1 MIPEA
6 RRPLQMASTG
16 CSCCAS
22 PVTEDRAV
30 AEATPASTAETTSYP
45 VPGMTCG
52 HCAGS
57 VTTAISAVEGVEDVR
72 VDLVPGGVST
82 VTVVGASSPAAV
94 RAAITEAGYNV
105 ANT

>member
-16 CSCCAS
+16 CSCCATA
-22 PVTEDRAV
+22 PVEDRAV

-45 VPGMTCG
+45 VPGMTCD

-57 VTTAISAVEGVEDVR
+57 VTTVISAVEGVEDVR
-72 VDLVPGGVST
+72 VDLVPGGLST
-82 VTVVGASSPAAV
+82 VTVAGAASPAAV
-94 RAAITEAGYNV
+94 RAAVAEAGYTV
-105 ANT
+105 ADA